1 MLTSLPTLVPSNLN
15 GGFAMCKD
23 MKLWCRNC
31 HQKNLLLLLLSYNAA
46 KRLELC
52 MLRILDSTST
62 QNLLHLLEKSLETKP
77 CYILMPC
84 AVRNPNENLTA
95 KLRSEG
101 GLVKK

>member
-1 MLTSLPTLVPSNLN
+1 
-15 GGFAMCKD
+15 MCKD